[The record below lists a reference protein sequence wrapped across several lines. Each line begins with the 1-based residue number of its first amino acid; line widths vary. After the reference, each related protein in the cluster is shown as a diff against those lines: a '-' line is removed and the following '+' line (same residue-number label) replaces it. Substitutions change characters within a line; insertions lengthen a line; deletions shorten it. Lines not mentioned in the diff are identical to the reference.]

1 MSSELFSNFLYFQI
15 EKFVNEY
22 VSLSKSVFVN
32 KNGDLIHP
40 AEFGTYR
47 ERIVS
52 KFLMPLMPKRLSIGT
67 GFIIT
72 DTGKTSTQCDIIIYD
87 TQNTPVIEN
96 GEQRFFPVECVAGVV
111 EVKSKLSKTD
121 LKTALIKLS
130 KIKALRNEISSKI
143 NVYSETKEPHSFSPA
158 TYPKDQM
165 ATFLICESLSFDLE
179 KECDSFFKDVY
190 KDIEPSLFHNMIL
203 SVGQFCS
210 LYHDGK
216 GVIYLPFYQSNSIH
230 KNCLVFP
237 VSLGYK
243 YEHIVAFL
251 DFFYMLIS
259 SVTIK
264 YVEFTQY
271 ISSQRMKRTYI
282 EKE

>member
-1 MSSELFSNFLYFQI
+1 MSSEIFTKFLYFQI
-15 EKFVNEY
+15 EKFVDEFS
-22 VSLSKSVFVN
+22 SLSKNVFVN
-32 KNGDLIHP
+32 EEGVLIHP
-40 AEFGTYR
+40 AEYGTYR

-52 KFLMPLMPKRLSIGT
+52 KLIMPLMPKRLSVGT

-111 EVKSKLSKTD
+111 EVKSKLSKAD
-121 LKTALIKLS
+121 LKSALLKLS
-130 KIKALRNEISSKI
+130 RIKALRNEISSKI
-143 NVYSETKEPHSFSPA
+143 SVYSEIKEQHSFCPA
-158 TYPKDQM
+158 TCYKDQM
-165 ATFLICESLSFDLE
+165 ATFLICESLSFNLKE
-179 KECDSFFKDVY
+179 ECDSFFKDVY

-203 SVGQFCS
+203 SVEQLCS
-210 LYHDGK
+210 LYHDGIRP
-216 GVIYLPFYQSNSIH
+216 IYLPFYKSDVIH

-237 VSLGYK
+237 VEVGYK

-251 DFFYMLIS
+251 DYFYMLIS
-259 SVTIK
+259 SVTIM
-264 YVEFTQY
+264 YIEFTTY
-271 ISSQRMKRTYI
+271 IYPRRLKRLYI

>member
-1 MSSELFSNFLYFQI
+1 MSSEIFTKFLYFQI

-22 VSLSKSVFVN
+22 VSLSHNVFVN
-32 KNGDLIHP
+32 DEGALIHP
-40 AEFGTYR
+40 AEYGTYR

-52 KFLMPLMPKRLSIGT
+52 AFILPLMPKRLSIGT

-96 GEQRFFPVECVAGVV
+96 GEQRFFPIECVAGVI
-111 EVKSKLSKTD
+111 EVKSILSKAD

-130 KIKALRNEISSKI
+130 KIKALKKEITSKI
-143 NVYSETKEPHSFSPA
+143 DVYSENKTPHLFSPI
-158 TYPKDQM
+158 THPYDQM

-179 KECDSFFKDVY
+179 KECDLFFKDAY
-190 KDIEPSLFHNMIL
+190 NGIEPFLFHNIIL
-203 SVGQFCS
+203 CVDNLCS
-210 LYHDGK
+210 LYHDGQK
-216 GVIYLPFYQSNSIH
+216 PIYLPFYRSNVVH

-237 VSLGYK
+237 TDNGYQ
-243 YEHIVAFL
+243 YEHIMVFL
-251 DFFYMLIS
+251 DYFYMLIS
-259 SVTIK
+259 SITIK
-264 YVEFTQY
+264 YIEFTHY
-271 ISSQRMKRTYI
+271 ISPQRMKRTYI

>member
-15 EKFVNEY
+15 EKFVDEY
-22 VSLSKSVFVN
+22 VSLSKNVFVN
-32 KNGDLIHP
+32 KDGDLIHP
-40 AEFGTYR
+40 AEYGTYR

-52 KFLMPLMPKRLSIGT
+52 MFLLPLMPKRLSIGT

-72 DTGKTSTQCDIIIYD
+72 DTGKISTQCDVLIYD

-111 EVKSKLSKTD
+111 EVKSILSKAD

-130 KIKALRNEISSKI
+130 RIKALRNEITSKI
-143 NVYSETKEPHSFSPA
+143 SVYSETNEPHSFCPA
-158 TYPKDQM
+158 ICPKDQM

-179 KECDSFFKDVY
+179 KEYDSFFKDVY

-203 SVGQFCS
+203 SVNQLCS

-216 GVIYLPFYQSNSIH
+216 RPIYLPFYQSSAIH
-230 KNCLVFP
+230 KNCLVIP
-237 VSLGYK
+237 IDVGYK

-251 DFFYMLIS
+251 DYFYMLIS
-259 SVTIK
+259 SITIK
-264 YVEFTQY
+264 YIEFTTY
-271 ISSQRMKRTYI
+271 ISPKRLKRLCI

>member
-1 MSSELFSNFLYFQI
+1 MSSEIFTKFLYFQI
-15 EKFVNEY
+15 EKFVDEFS
-22 VSLSKSVFVN
+22 SLSKNVFVN
-32 KNGDLIHP
+32 EEGALIHP
-40 AEFGTYR
+40 AEYGTYR

-52 KFLMPLMPKRLSIGT
+52 KFIMPLMPKRLSVGT

-72 DTGKTSTQCDIIIYD
+72 GTGKTSTQCDIIIYD
-87 TQNTPVIEN
+87 TQNTPIIEN
-96 GEQRFFPVECVAGVV
+96 GEQRFFPVECVAGVI

-121 LKTALIKLS
+121 LQTALKKLS
-130 KIKALRNEISSKI
+130 KIKALRNEITSKI
-143 NVYSETKEPHSFSPA
+143 NIYSETNEPHSFCPA
-158 TYPKDQM
+158 ICPEDQM

-203 SVGQFCS
+203 SVDQMCS
-210 LYHDGK
+210 LYHNGTWP
-216 GVIYLPFYQSNSIH
+216 IYLPFHKSSAIN

-237 VSLGYK
+237 VDCGYK

-251 DFFYMLIS
+251 DYFYMLIS

-264 YVEFTQY
+264 YIEFTEY
-271 ISSQRMKRTYI
+271 ISPKRSKRLYV